1 MFAATGNSVQGEL
14 SPGFPSQAQS
24 YYYHHSPGNS
34 TGASGQA
41 DGEDQ
46 LLEDEAGEAAF
57 VVCWPPGG
65 QSKASK

>member
-1 MFAATGNSVQGEL
+1 MFAAIGNSVQGEL
-14 SPGFPSQAQS
+14 SPNFPSQL
-24 YYYHHSPGNS
+24 YYRHHSPGNS
-34 TGASGQA
+34 TGVTGPI
-41 DGEDQ
+41 GEDQ